1 MQDRFH
7 HSTVQSMLKQSVK
20 AALVVTTSAVAVP
33 YAFAIL
39 AHMMYGWPRGR
50 NKYKK
55 ALHPKRVYALSYVAL
70 QELAKVRYGLL
81 YLHWNYF
88 YHFADEKRLIKVG
101 IWIISL

>member
-1 MQDRFH
+1 
-7 HSTVQSMLKQSVK
+7 MLKQSVK